1 MNFLSNAI
9 GYFRVPKTLTFKMR
23 PFRSLARDCLATLP
37 KGDMKATLPK
47 GDMKAEITELQ
58 PGIVLFVMNIAIA
71 TGF

>member
-1 MNFLSNAI
+1 
-9 GYFRVPKTLTFKMR
+9 MR
-23 PFRSLARDCLATLP
+23 PFRSLARGCL
-37 KGDMKATLPK
+37 ATLPK